1 MNVYCD
7 NVKIRHHQCG
17 ADCRLKLRG
26 IFDLF
31 QDAAAEHADILG
43 CGMKALLDHN
53 TLWVLSRQKVIIDRI
68 PEVGEKLKVETYP
81 RGTDK
86 LLALREYRIYDE
98 SNVCIIH
105 GTAAWL
111 VLDAD
116 TLRPLRLSGKILD
129 IIPDNSTLPISFEKL
144 AKLTGNTPEK
154 ELFKYQVHSGGI
166 DMNRHLNN
174 ATYPELVQDAL
185 HSYGMSASDISCIE
199 LNYLHAC
206 QIGEEI
212 TVSAEI
218 SGNRAVICGN
228 TPDSAVFRA
237 ECLLNA
243 TQE

>member
-1 MNVYCD
+1 MNVYRD
-7 NVKIRHHQCG
+7 QIRIRHHQCG

-43 CGMKALLDHN
+43 CGMQALLDHN
-53 TLWVLSRQKVIIDRI
+53 TLWVLSRQKVIIERI
-68 PEVGEKLKVETYP
+68 PEVGENLTVETYP

-86 LLALREYRIYDE
+86 LLALREYRIYDAD
-98 SNVCIIH
+98 NKCITR

-116 TLRPLRLSGKILD
+116 SMRPLRLSGKILD
-129 IIPDNSTLPISFEKL
+129 IIPNNDDLPISFEKL
-144 AKLTGNTPEK
+144 SKLTGEQPEK
-154 ELFKYQVHSGGI
+154 TCFTYGVHAGNI

-174 ATYPELVQDAL
+174 ATYPELIQNAL
-185 HSYGMSASDISCIE
+185 HDFGLTPSELGSVE
-199 LNYLHAC
+199 LNYLHPC

-218 SGNRAVICGN
+218 SDNRIVVCGN
-228 TPDSAVFRA
+228 TPEYAVFRA
-237 ECLLNA
+237 ECILNGKQA
-243 TQE
+243 

>member
-1 MNVYCD
+1 MNIYRD
-7 NVKIRHHQCG
+7 RVKVRHHQCG

-43 CGMKALLDHN
+43 CGMQALLDHN
-53 TLWVLSRQKVIIDRI
+53 TLWVLSRQKVVIDRI
-68 PEVGEKLKVETYP
+68 PAVGENLTVETYP

-98 SNVCIIH
+98 ENTCIIH

-116 TLRPLRLSGKILD
+116 TLRPLRLSGKILE
-129 IIPDNSTLPISFEKL
+129 IIPDNSDLPISFEKL
-144 AKLTGNTPEK
+144 AKLTGDQPENIC
-154 ELFKYQVHSGGI
+154 FTCGVRSGGI

-185 HSYGMSASDISCIE
+185 YESGITPSDISSIE

-212 TVSAEI
+212 AVSAEI
-218 SGNRAVICGN
+218 NGNQAVICGN
-228 TPDSAVFRA
+228 TPEHAVFRA

-243 TQE
+243 KQE